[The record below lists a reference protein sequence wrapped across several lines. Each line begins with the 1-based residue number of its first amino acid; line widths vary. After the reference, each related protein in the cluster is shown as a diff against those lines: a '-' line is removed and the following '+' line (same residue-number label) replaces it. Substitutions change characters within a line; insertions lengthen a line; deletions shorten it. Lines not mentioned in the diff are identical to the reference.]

1 MVERAISMDLSTYVV
16 NGIPLVA
23 VILGLV
29 ELAKSFGASGRALT
43 GISFGI
49 GAALGIFYQ
58 FSVAIPATA
67 GDWFGAVLFGL
78 ALGLTACKLYD
89 AVRSAAKSG

>member
-1 MVERAISMDLSTYVV
+1 MEIADYVV

-23 VILGLV
+23 LIMGLV
-29 ELAKSFGASGRALT
+29 ELTKQFGASGKMLT

-49 GAALGIFYQ
+49 GAVLGVLYQ
-58 FSVAIPATA
+58 YSVKVPATF
-67 GDWFGAVLFGL
+67 GDWFGAIIFGL

-89 AVRSAAKSG
+89 AVRSASNPEG

>member
-1 MVERAISMDLSTYVV
+1 MEMATYVV

-29 ELAKSFGASGRALT
+29 ELAKSFGASGQTLT
-43 GISFGI
+43 GISFAI

-67 GDWFGAVLFGL
+67 ADWFGAILFGL

-89 AVRSAAKSG
+89 AVRSATNG

>member
-1 MVERAISMDLSTYVV
+1 MAIAEYVV

-23 VILGLV
+23 LIMGLV
-29 ELAKSFGASGRALT
+29 ELTKQFGASGKMLA

-49 GAALGIFYQ
+49 GAALGILYQ
-58 FSVAIPATA
+58 YSVKVPVSFS
-67 GDWFGAVLFGL
+67 DWFGCIVFGL

-89 AVRSAAKSG
+89 AVRSAANPG

>member
-1 MVERAISMDLSTYVV
+1 MNAADYVV
-16 NGIPLVA
+16 NGVPLVM

-29 ELAKSFGASGRALT
+29 ELAKEFGASGRLLT
-43 GISFGI
+43 GISFAI
-49 GAALGIFYQ
+49 GAVLGVFYQ

-67 GDWFGAVLFGL
+67 TDWFGAVLFGL

-89 AVRSAAKSG
+89 AVRSATRV